1 MLQAILALNPL
12 TKNHVIAFLLTAN
25 VIAIAFVMTSRDQ
38 MKKTLAMYEHPAVI
52 HETAIKRV
60 AGPVRIVE
68 HVVEKPGGERVV
80 ERTIY
85 RDAVVTTKESASSS
99 TPIAP
104 AMSSSERYL
113 VGGSWETSFDHPK
126 NVTAWAGYS
135 FGRLDLLGGV
145 GLKQGDISGHLMVVT
160 RWGK

>member
-1 MLQAILALNPL
+1 LLQAILALNPL
-12 TKNHVIAFLLTAN
+12 TKNHVIVFLLTAN
-25 VIAIAFVMTSRDQ
+25 VLAISFVMVSRNE
-38 MKKTLAMYEHPAVI
+38 MKKTLSMYEHPAVI
-52 HETAIKRV
+52 EKTAIKRV

-68 HVVEKPGGERVV
+68 HVVEKPGGERVI

-85 RDAVVTTKESASSS
+85 KDAVVTTKDSASSS
-99 TPIAP
+99 IPVAP
-104 AMSSSERYL
+104 MGSSSRYL
-113 VGGSWETSFDHPK
+113 AGASWETSIENPK

>member
-12 TKNHVIAFLLTAN
+12 TKNSVIAFFVTAN
-25 VIAIAFVMTSRDQ
+25 VIAIAYILVSRDQ
-38 MKKTLAMYEHPAVI
+38 VKKAQAMYDHPAVI
-52 HETAIKRV
+52 HETAIKRI

-68 HVVEKPGGERVV
+68 RVVEKPGGERVV

-85 RDAVVTTKESASSS
+85 KDAVTTTKETASSS
-99 TPIAP
+99 IPVAP
-104 AMSSSERYL
+104 AVSSGERYL
-113 VGGSWETSFDHPK
+113 VGGSWETSLDHPK

-145 GLKQGDISGHLMVVT
+145 GLKEGDISGHLMVVT